1 MKPKVVIVDNEIDN
15 VHNFQGVF
23 DDVFEV
29 VPAEIKDDFDEMV
42 LYLLDLNA
50 DGYVFDYRFT
60 DTMPNIKYTGAELYN
75 HIIDSK
81 HEIPVIVLTGQEDKM
96 QHKIY
101 DPYHIISKDS
111 FTDNIDLFKSKLIQ
125 IVSDYKCKVDSRSKR
140 LKELVAKR
148 QKQSLDMNE
157 EVELIELDT
166 YLDKVIYKKDVV
178 PEELKKSQVN
188 GRLDKLI
195 ENTQKILDG
204 LAKK

>member
-15 VHNFQGVF
+15 VHNFQGAF
-23 DDVFEV
+23 DDVFDV
-29 VPAEIKDDFDEMV
+29 IPAEIKDDFDEMV
-42 LYLLDLNA
+42 DYLLSLNA

-60 DTMPNIKYTGAELYN
+60 DTMPKIKYTGAELYN
-75 HIIDSK
+75 RIVDSK

-101 DPYHIISKDS
+101 DPYHIVSKES
-111 FTDNIDLFKSKLIQ
+111 LDNIEQFKGKLLQ
-125 IVSDYKCKVDSRSKR
+125 LVSDYKSLVDLRSKR
-140 LKELVAKR
+140 LKELVAKK
-148 QKQSLDMNE
+148 QKGGLEMNE

-178 PEELKKSQVN
+178 PEELKKSQID

-204 LAKK
+204 LGKK

>member
-15 VHNFQGVF
+15 VHNFQGEF

-29 VPAEIKDDFDEMV
+29 VPAEIKEDFDEMV
-42 LYLLDLNA
+42 LYLLNLNA

-60 DTMPNIKYTGAELYN
+60 DTMPNVKYTGAELYN

-81 HEIPVIVLTGQEDKM
+81 HEIPVILLTGQEDKM
-96 QHKIY
+96 EHKIY

-111 FTDNIDLFKSKLIQ
+111 FTSHTELFKSKLVQ
-125 IVSDYKCKVDSRSKR
+125 IVSDYKKNVDARSKR
-140 LKELVAKR
+140 LKELVEKR
-148 QKQSLDMNE
+148 QKQSLKIEE

-166 YLDKVIYKKDVV
+166 YLDKVIYKKDVI
-178 PEELKKSQVN
+178 PEELKKSQID
-188 GRLDKLI
+188 GRLDKLL

-204 LAKK
+204 LVKK